1 MKNLI
6 LLITTL
12 LLLGSCGV
20 ISERNVY
27 EGIRSQQI
35 IKDTGNNQKNQTLPP
50 YEQYKQEREKQ
61 SNR

>member
-1 MKNLI
+1 MKHLI
-6 LLITTL
+6 LLVAIFL
-12 LLLGSCGV
+12 LLSCGV

-50 YEQYKQEREKQ
+50 YEQYKQERENQ

>member
-1 MKNLI
+1 MKHLI
-6 LLITTL
+6 LLVAIFL
-12 LLLGSCGV
+12 LLSCGV

>member
-6 LLITTL
+6 LIIATL
-12 LLLGSCGV
+12 LLPSCGA

>member
-1 MKNLI
+1 MKHLI
-6 LLITTL
+6 LLVAIFL
-12 LLLGSCGV
+12 LPSCGV

-50 YEQYKQEREKQ
+50 YEQYRQEREKQ